1 LANAVMQA
9 QPDGGSIIN
18 ISSVSAHRPS
28 PGTAAYGAAKAGVD
42 SLTASLAVEWA
53 PKVRV
58 NSVVVGPVETELSLL
73 HDGDAD
79 GVTGAGR
86 GIGRAHA
93 LAFAAAGAKVVVND
107 LGSALNGAD
116 TGETP
121 AEQVVAEIRAQGGEA
136 VANGDDV
143 ADWEGARRLIR
154 QAIDTFGGLDVLVNT
169 AG

>member
-1 LANAVMQA
+1 MET
-9 QPDGGSIIN
+9 DGICAGRTVII
-18 ISSVSAHRPS
+18 
-28 PGTAAYGAAKAGVD
+28 
-42 SLTASLAVEWA
+42 
-53 PKVRV
+53 
-58 NSVVVGPVETELSLL
+58 
-73 HDGDAD
+73 
-79 GVTGAGR
+79 TGAGR

-154 QAIDTFGGLDVLVNT
+154 QAIDTFGEIGR
-169 AG
+169 A